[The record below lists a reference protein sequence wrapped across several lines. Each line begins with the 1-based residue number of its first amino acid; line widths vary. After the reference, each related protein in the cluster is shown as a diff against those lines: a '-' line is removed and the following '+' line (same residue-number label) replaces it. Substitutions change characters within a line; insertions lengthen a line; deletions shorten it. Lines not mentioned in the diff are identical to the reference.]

1 MYRRV
6 TYNSRINSDD
16 LIFYNNLDGGRGVDY
31 IAPSQLTILSQK
43 FKPNKSFLM
52 NLVFMPT
59 SGIIDD
65 NLVIKICDA
74 YFSGIDFSV
83 EKNGS
88 FVITGYNQTPIE
100 CTPVVIDSNTNIGD
114 TKLMYFYGVFNAN
127 GNNTYKLSDA
137 SFAFLK
143 DIDTII
149 AAGTI
154 NTESLAV
161 NSYAAYVIV
170 PNKIAFKSLII
181 KYI

>member
-16 LIFYNNLDGGRGVDY
+16 LIFYDNLDGDRGVDY

-43 FKPNKSFLM
+43 FKPNKSFVMQLA
-52 NLVFMPT
+52 FMPT
-59 SGIIDD
+59 SGTVGD
-65 NLVIKICDA
+65 NFVIKICDTNLK
-74 YFSGIDFSV
+74 GIDFTV
-83 EKNGS
+83 LNGS

-100 CTPVVIDSNTNIGD
+100 CTPVIIDSNTNIGD
-114 TKLMYFYGVFNAN
+114 TKLMIFYGVFNAN

-143 DIDTII
+143 DINTII
-149 AAGTI
+149 AYGTI

-161 NSYAAYVIV
+161 SSSAAYVVV
-170 PNKIAFKSLII
+170 PNKIVFKSLII

>member
-16 LIFYNNLDGGRGVDY
+16 LIFYDNLNGDRGVDY

-65 NLVIKICDA
+65 NLVIKICDTN
-74 YFSGIDFSV
+74 FSGIDFSV
-83 EKNGS
+83 KRNGS
-88 FVITGYNQTPIE
+88 FVIRYNQTTKVCSPNF
-100 CTPVVIDSNTNIGD
+100 IDDNAGVGD
-114 TKLMYFYGVFNAN
+114 TKLMNFSGEFNAN
-127 GNNTYKLSDA
+127 GNNTYKLNNA
-137 SFAFLK
+137 SFRLFK
-143 DIDTII
+143 DINTII
-149 AAGTI
+149 AYSNI
-154 NTESLAV
+154 NIKSLAV
-161 NSYAAYVIV
+161 SPSATYVVV

>member
-16 LIFYNNLDGGRGVDY
+16 LICYNNLDGDRGVDY

-43 FKPNKSFLM
+43 FKPNKSFVMQLA
-52 NLVFMPT
+52 FMPT
-59 SGIIDD
+59 SGTVGD
-65 NLVIKICDA
+65 NFVIKICDTNLK
-74 YFSGIDFSV
+74 GIDFTV
-83 EKNGS
+83 LNGS

-100 CTPVVIDSNTNIGD
+100 CTPVIIDSNTNIGD
-114 TKLMYFYGVFNAN
+114 TKLMIFYGVFNAN

-143 DIDTII
+143 DINTII
-149 AAGTI
+149 AYGTI

-161 NSYAAYVIV
+161 SSSAAYVMV
-170 PNKIAFKSLII
+170 PNKISFKNLII

>member
-16 LIFYNNLDGGRGVDY
+16 LIFYNNLNGDRGVDY
-31 IAPSQLTILSQK
+31 SAPSELTILSQK

-52 NLVFMPT
+52 SLVFMPT
-59 SGIIDD
+59 SGIIGDD
-65 NLVIKICDA
+65 FVIKICDTNLR
-74 YFSGIDFSV
+74 GIDFTV
-83 EKNGS
+83 LNGS
-88 FVITGYNQTPIE
+88 FVITGYNQMSIE
-100 CTPVVIDSNTNIGD
+100 CTPVVIDSNTDIGD
-114 TKLMYFYGVFNAN
+114 TKLMCFSGVFNAN

-149 AAGTI
+149 AYGTI

-161 NSYAAYVIV
+161 NSSAAYVMV
-170 PNKIAFKSLII
+170 PNKIAFKNLII

>member
-16 LIFYNNLDGGRGVDY
+16 LIFYDNLDGDRGVDY

-43 FKPNKSFLM
+43 FKPNKSFVM

-59 SGIIDD
+59 SGTIGD
-65 NLVIKICDA
+65 NFVIKICDTNLR
-74 YFSGIDFSV
+74 GIDFTV
-83 EKNGS
+83 LNGS
-88 FVITGYNQTPIE
+88 FVITGYNQTSIE
-100 CTPVVIDSNTNIGD
+100 CTPVLIDSNTNISD
-114 TKLMYFYGVFNAN
+114 TKLMTFYGLFIAN

-137 SFAFLK
+137 SFALLK
-143 DIDTII
+143 DINTTI
-149 AAGTI
+149 AYGTI
-154 NTESLAV
+154 NVESLAV
-161 NSYAAYVIV
+161 ISSATYVVV

>member
-1 MYRRV
+1 MYRIV

-16 LIFYNNLDGGRGVDY
+16 LIFYDNLYGDRGVDY

-43 FKPNKSFLM
+43 FKPNKSFVM

-65 NLVIKICDA
+65 NLVIKICDTN
-74 YFSGIDFSV
+74 FSGIDFSV
-83 EKNGS
+83 GKNGS
-88 FVITGYNQTPIE
+88 FVITGYNQTSIE
-100 CTPVVIDSNTNIGD
+100 CTPVIIDSNTNIGD
-114 TKLMYFYGVFNAN
+114 TKLMIFYGLFIAN

-137 SFAFLK
+137 SFALLK
-143 DIDTII
+143 DINTII
-149 AAGTI
+149 AYSNI
-154 NTESLAV
+154 NIKSLAV
-161 NSYAAYVIV
+161 SPSATYVVV